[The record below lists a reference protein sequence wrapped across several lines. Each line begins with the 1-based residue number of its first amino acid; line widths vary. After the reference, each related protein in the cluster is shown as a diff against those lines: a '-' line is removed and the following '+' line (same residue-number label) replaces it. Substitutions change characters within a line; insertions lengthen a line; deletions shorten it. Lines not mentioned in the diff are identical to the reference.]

1 MNDDKSIH
9 LTKFLDFPKNFKNEN
24 LNQKWLELIKIRNV
38 CNISIEEKRASKE
51 IGSSLEASLK
61 INLDKKLNEIS
72 KDVDF
77 SELCITSSAEV
88 SYLENSETKV
98 QTSKAEGSKCQ
109 VCWKITKEACSR
121 KTLSKTHRMIF
132 ESIKKIFNISL
143 LVPVFIFTLD
153 RISKIYVINLSKNSS
168 DIELF
173 SSKFLNITLIWNEG
187 IAFGIFSAIHGYWY
201 NLLTI
206 AIVLIAIVILI
217 MSIRQDGTQKYF
229 LLIVFGGALG
239 NLYDRIF
246 FKAVPDFIDL
256 HVGDFHWFIFNIA
269 DIFITFGVIM
279 LILWETLPL
288 NKNYEKK

>member
-1 MNDDKSIH
+1 M
-9 LTKFLDFPKNFKNEN
+9 
-24 LNQKWLELIKIRNV
+24 
-38 CNISIEEKRASKE
+38 
-51 IGSSLEASLK
+51 
-61 INLDKKLNEIS
+61 IS
-72 KDVDF
+72 KNLKF
-77 SELCITSSAEV
+77 
-88 SYLENSETKV
+88 
-98 QTSKAEGSKCQ
+98 
-109 VCWKITKEACSR
+109 
-121 KTLSKTHRMIF
+121 F
-132 ESIKKIFNISL
+132 FNISL
-143 LVPVFIFTLD
+143 IVPVFIFTLD
-153 RISKIYVINLSKNSS
+153 RISKIYVINLSKNSF
-168 DIELF
+168 DIELYT
-173 SSKFLNITLIWNEG
+173 SKFLNIHLIWNEG

-206 AIVLIAIVILI
+206 AIFLIAIVILI

-229 LLIVFGGALG
+229 LLIVYGGALG

>member
-1 MNDDKSIH
+1 
-9 LTKFLDFPKNFKNEN
+9 
-24 LNQKWLELIKIRNV
+24 
-38 CNISIEEKRASKE
+38 
-51 IGSSLEASLK
+51 
-61 INLDKKLNEIS
+61 
-72 KDVDF
+72 
-77 SELCITSSAEV
+77 
-88 SYLENSETKV
+88 
-98 QTSKAEGSKCQ
+98 
-109 VCWKITKEACSR
+109 
-121 KTLSKTHRMIF
+121 MIF
-132 ESIKKIFNISL
+132 ESIKKFFNISL
-143 LVPVFIFTLD
+143 LVPVCIFTLD
-153 RISKIYVINLSKNSS
+153 RISKTYVINLSKNSS

-187 IAFGIFSAIHGYWY
+187 IAFGIFSAINGYWY

-217 MSIRQDGTQKYF
+217 MSIRQDGLQKYF